1 MSPKAPH
8 GSSLRSF
15 VPEQLNT
22 LIDGFTRRGYEVIG
36 PTVRDG
42 AIVYDQICS
51 AEDLP
56 EGWGDEQQAG
66 KYQLKK
72 RSDTVLFGYSV
83 GPHSW
88 KKFLFPS
95 ICCAWTAQRVD
106 GHFQVASAEFDA
118 TKRAFIGVRACE
130 LHALAIQDK
139 VFLEGAYVDSSYKAR
154 RQNAVIVAV
163 NCTQAGG
170 TCFCESMGS
179 GPRVSSGYDILLT
192 EIFVGGEHLFL
203 ADSATAIGKELLAE
217 LSTQPASSE
226 MNAAA
231 STAVENAVN
240 HMGRTLATSGLKELL
255 YRNVEN
261 PRWDALA
268 ERCLSCANCTLVC
281 PTCFCSTIE
290 DCTDLAGQRAERIR
304 KWDSCFTTDFSYL
317 HGGSVR
323 ATPRSKF
330 RQWMMHKLAYWND
343 QFGSFGCTG
352 CGRCITW
359 CPVGIDIT
367 EEVRAIRDSEATASI
382 SL

>member
-1 MSPKAPH
+1 MSPKAP
-8 GSSLRSF
+8 SPATLRSF
-15 VPEQLNT
+15 SVEQLSA
-22 LIDGFTRRGYEVIG
+22 LIDALVKRKYHVIG

-42 AIVYDQICS
+42 AVIYERISCADQ
-51 AEDLP
+51 LP
-56 EGWGDEQQAG
+56 RGWTDEQQAG
-66 KYQLKK
+66 KYQLKQRK
-72 RSDTVLFGYSV
+72 DKALFGYSV

-95 ICCAWTAQRVD
+95 IDCVWAAQRVN
-106 GHFQVASAEFDA
+106 GHFRIVSEAPEPA
-118 TKRAFIGVRACE
+118 KLAFIGVRACE
-130 LHALAIQDK
+130 LRALSVQDR
-139 VFLEGAYVDSSYKAR
+139 VFLESTYVDSGYKAR
-154 RQNAVIVAV
+154 RKSAFIVAV

-170 TCFCESMGS
+170 TCFCDSMGT
-179 GPRVSSGYDILLT
+179 GPQVSSGYDILLT
-192 EIFVGGEHLFL
+192 EIFPEGEHLFL
-203 ADSATAIGKELLAE
+203 ADAGTPIGKEIIAQIA
-217 LSTQPASSE
+217 SQPATKE
-226 MNAAA
+226 QVAAA
-231 STAVENAVN
+231 AAGVENAAS
-240 HMGRTLATSGLKELL
+240 HMGRTMPTGGLKELL

-268 ERCLSCANCTLVC
+268 DRCLSCANCTLVC

-304 KWDSCFTTDFSYL
+304 KWDSCFTTDFSYI

-343 QFGSFGCTG
+343 QFGTSGCTG

>member
-1 MSPKAPH
+1 MSPKAPF
-8 GSSLRSF
+8 GSSVRSF
-15 VPEQLNT
+15 SPEQISSLVDC
-22 LIDGFTRRGYEVIG
+22 LLRRGYEVNA

-42 AIVYDQICS
+42 AIVYDRIAS
-51 AEDLP
+51 GNELP
-56 EGWGDEQQAG
+56 TGWTDEQQAG

-72 RSDTVLFGYSV
+72 RQDGALFGYSV

-95 ICCAWTAQRVD
+95 VSCVWAAQTVD
-106 GHFQVASAEFDA
+106 GHFRVMTGEPEYVS
-118 TKRAFIGVRACE
+118 RAFLGVRACE

-139 VFLEGAYVDSSYKAR
+139 VFLENAYVDSGYKTR
-154 RQNAVIVAV
+154 RENALIVAV

-170 TCFCESMGS
+170 TCFCDSMGT
-179 GPRVSSGYDILLT
+179 GPRVSFGYDILLT
-192 EIFVGGEHLFL
+192 EIFPDGEHLLL
-203 ADSATAIGKELLAE
+203 ADAATPTGNEILAEISSQPATREQIAAATAAVD
-217 LSTQPASSE
+217 T
-226 MNAAA
+226 AA
-231 STAVENAVN
+231 S
-240 HMGRTLATSGLKELL
+240 HMGRTMPTSGLKELL

-261 PRWDALA
+261 PRWDVLA

-290 DCTDLAGQRAERIR
+290 DCTDLAGQQAERIR
-304 KWDSCFTTDFSYL
+304 KWDSCFTTDFSYI

-343 QFGSFGCTG
+343 QFGTSGCTG